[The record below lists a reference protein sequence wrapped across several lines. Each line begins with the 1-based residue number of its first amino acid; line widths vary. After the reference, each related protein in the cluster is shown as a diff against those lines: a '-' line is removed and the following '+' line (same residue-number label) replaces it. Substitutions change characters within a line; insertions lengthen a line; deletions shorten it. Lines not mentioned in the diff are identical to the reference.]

1 MTPSIIIVIILT
13 LVVIGVLTYMSLRTE
28 TGYFSVVPISK
39 PKSPKDQLVDYFAMN
54 WSRIATVLVRK
65 NCEDDN
71 IPQEF
76 IDEFKDQFGHL
87 FMNQE
92 VQDPM
97 LKHYTNGTYERN
109 FKMEIN
115 EMCKTLNSLGDFINK
130 YPTPLKQVDLKT
142 LGKEIERLHTEHFP
156 QAVFISVILDR
167 MLEICKKYPEYNI
180 NQIANTQD
188 LLTMSVIFYLYMPT
202 KYW

>member
-1 MTPSIIIVIILT
+1 MTPAIIVVIILT
-13 LVVIGVLTYMSLRTE
+13 IIVIGVLTYISLRTE

-39 PKSPKDQLVDYFAMN
+39 PKSPKEQLVDYFAMN
-54 WSRIATVLVRK
+54 WSRLATVLIRK

-71 IPQEF
+71 IPQEL
-76 IDEFKDQFGHL
+76 IDEFKYQFGHL
-87 FMNQE
+87 FMNSE

-115 EMCKTLNSLGDFINK
+115 EMCKILNSLGDFINQ
-130 YPTPLKQVDLKT
+130 YPTQLKQVNLKT
-142 LGKEIERLHTEHFP
+142 LGQEIERLHTEHFP

-180 NQIANTQD
+180 NQIANTND
-188 LLTMSVIFYLYMPT
+188 LLTTSVIFYLYMPP